1 MLQVCLRCIYRFLK
15 KWIFRLKPNF
25 FFFCSQPLSSCN
37 LVLLVHPLVMRSR
50 KSVQDSRIGAMP
62 SLQVT
67 QVKRTCNCFKS
78 CCWTVSKQ
86 TTETGQGPPGTQAPC
101 GEAPGDTAKAH
112 KTTFF
117 FCERLPASMARSLHC
132 IEP

>member
-1 MLQVCLRCIYRFLK
+1 MHLQVSK
-15 KWIFRLKPNF
+15 KVDLPAEAYIFI
-25 FFFCSQPLSSCN
+25 FCSQPLSSCN

-101 GEAPGDTAKAH
+101 GEVPGDTAKAH

-117 FCERLPASMARSLHC
+117 FTHQAPKRGRDQTRQPRQQNNN
-132 IEP
+132 